1 MRYRKAA
8 LETRSI
14 FSSAKC
20 WKAGKMTGKRRY
32 RLLLKASRIAFV
44 CAAVLCLLLLPNV
57 GQTGSQGPHTFLC
70 KENTVTISQ
79 DAADT
84 YHFQSS
90 GRIQVNHVSG
100 GSRTLTKDVPVYKLN
115 PPRGLPRGG
124 FTVRMNVYFQFAR

>member
-1 MRYRKAA
+1 M
-8 LETRSI
+8 
-14 FSSAKC
+14 
-20 WKAGKMTGKRRY
+20 
-32 RLLLKASRIAFV
+32 

-57 GQTGSQGPHTFLC
+57 GQTASQGPHTFLC

-115 PPRGLPRGG
+115 PPRGKPRGG